1 MQKTQAQSLGWE
13 DTPEKGMATHSSIL
27 AWEIPGTVESGRHY
41 SPWGHK
47 VSDMIKEHEHT
58 CTQACASGSYD
69 EMIH

>member
-1 MQKTQAQSLGWE
+1 
-13 DTPEKGMATHSSIL
+13 MATHSSIL